1 MVFFAFSTSYVPGLA
16 SGTNASQ
23 MLLGQMQVG
32 QMLLG
37 DSGER
42 ERKDEERERQIKREA
57 AGRDGYICISFCI
70 HENNHNPLIE

>member
-1 MVFFAFSTSYVPGLA
+1 MSLA
-16 SGTNASQ
+16 LQVGP
-23 MLLGQMQVG
+23 MLLKCCWDKCKSAK
-32 QMLLG
+32 MLLG